1 MNMKK
6 YFILAA
12 AAIMISACSNDRVL
26 DYGDSPQAPEGRL
39 PLAIGVNNNS
49 VGFNN
54 VTTRS
59 TYQQVQK
66 DTISAKA
73 ELGLFVLTSGET
85 KVHQGTSG
93 PEPYDYEFFNIKAN
107 ASPDYTNKRTDL
119 AANDN
124 TTNVL
129 VFPSDKSQKI
139 DLYAYAPYNSSTSF
153 NDIDA
158 STTTTNK
165 ISVSVQTDQSTDLG
179 YIKSDILWG
188 CVGEESKG
196 KGTYTTG
203 LTSFTGHADATI
215 NGIQYLSAKTTSVN
229 GFVCGT
235 TASPL
240 NSPKVIIPMLHCASK
255 IVVKL
260 KVSGMPISKLEG
272 ALVRIKA
279 IKDGELRIDNGS
291 LTASTSA
298 TTTDILMT
306 DKLGYKKTYAVSG
319 VTETKLD
326 ITDSDANGT
335 NGVIAE
341 DTDNDASTP
350 GVITTYLCSAIVMPQ
365 NLTANANLIEIKLK
379 DGDGTETTDPSYKT
393 TYKYNNPAT
402 PSPSAFESGK
412 VYTYTI
418 TVKAS
423 GLNVTTTV
431 HDWETP
437 TTNPA
442 DGNAELE

>member
-12 AAIMISACSNDRVL
+12 AAIMISACSFDHEL
-26 DYGDSPQAPEGRL
+26 EYGVDTPQTPEGRL
-39 PLAIGVNNNS
+39 PLAIGVNNNT

-59 TYQQVQK
+59 TYQAVQK
-66 DTISAKA
+66 DTISSKA
-73 ELGLFVLTSGET
+73 ELGLFVLTGGQT
-85 KVHQGTSG
+85 KVNQGTSA
-93 PEPYDYEFFNIKAN
+93 PEPYDYEFFNIKADATPDPTN
-107 ASPDYTNKRTDL
+107 ARTDL

-124 TTNVL
+124 TNNVL
-129 VFPSDKSQKI
+129 VFPSNKSQNI
-139 DLYAYAPYNSSTSF
+139 DLYAYAPYNSSTTIT
-153 NDIDA
+153 DIDA
-158 STTTTNK
+158 STTTTNT
-165 ISVSVQTDQSTDLG
+165 ISVSVQADQSTDLG
-179 YIKSDILWG
+179 YIKSDVLWG
-188 CVGEESKG
+188 CVGADSKG
-196 KGTYTTG
+196 KSTYTG
-203 LTSFTGHADATI
+203 LTSFTGKPGATI
-215 NGIQYLSAKTTSVN
+215 NGIQYLSAKTTSVD

-235 TASPL
+235 TADPL
-240 NSPKVIIPMLHCASK
+240 NNPKVIIPMLHRASK

-260 KVSGMPISKLEG
+260 KVSGMPISKLEE

-279 IKDGELRIDNGS
+279 IKDGELRIDNGN

-298 TTTDILMT
+298 STTDILMT
-306 DKLGYKKTYAVSG
+306 DKLGYKKTYASTG
-319 VTETKLD
+319 MTETKLT
-326 ITDSDANGT
+326 ISDSDTDGT

-341 DTDNDASTP
+341 DTDNDPSTSN
-350 GVITTYLCSAIVMPQ
+350 VITTYLCSAIVIPQ
-365 NLTANANLIEIKLK
+365 NLTASANLIEIKLR
-379 DGDGTETTDPSYKT
+379 DGDGSETTDAYYKT

-402 PSPSAFESGK
+402 PSPTAFESGK

-423 GLNVTTTV
+423 GLDVTTTV

-442 DGNAELE
+442 PGNAELE